1 MAFTPYNPTSASTSA
16 PKTGGFT
23 PYKNPTDDAIEEV
36 RKQLN
41 PAAMQSHPLDS
52 FLKGSATAIGKRAG
66 EEVSNLKDV
75 FAGKLDPL
83 SSGIQATAPVL
94 GAVGDIAGEGL
105 KSIYSALP
113 EGVRSGVTDALHK
126 FGQSEGGQ
134 QAVSDFGKIMDAWH
148 NFATAHPTLAKDAK
162 GVVDI
167 ATGLPLAAGATK
179 AGTALKE
186 AAPSILESAQ
196 GAAKNVTA
204 KAGEAVAAGKNAELA
219 KLVQSV
225 DSAAGKELKTGTEV
239 VKKGIGPFK
248 KDIVPPSGNDL
259 ENAKQF
265 ATHLVKNDPATSA
278 ANLTGHIADV
288 GENRIRPFLQA
299 NNQGFNRS
307 QLKSF
312 VEKAIGE
319 KPITF
324 TSNEGEKTYEKVVE
338 TLMNEIEKNPKNVS
352 GLWDSRIAFDNAAKA
367 QYPHAFE
374 GAASGTKQAIRN
386 VRNAVNDYI
395 IEKTGGATDNVFK
408 DSMAEL
414 SKAYNVRDDLLEKAG
429 KGVGKTAW
437 EKWLKAHPSE
447 AKAAKYGLGLLGAEE
462 VLRRF

>member
-41 PAAMQSHPLDS
+41 PVATQTHPLDS
-52 FLKGSATAIGKRAG
+52 FLKGSGEAIKTRAG
-66 EEVSNLKDV
+66 EIATAVKQLPSNEV
-75 FAGKLDPL
+75 DPI
-83 SSGIQATAPVL
+83 SKGIQVVSPVL

-105 KSIYSALP
+105 KSIYGTLP
-113 EGVRSGVTDALHK
+113 EGVRSTVTDALHK
-126 FGQSEGGQ
+126 FGQSEAGH

-167 ATGLPLAAGATK
+167 ATGLPIAAGAATAGK
-179 AGTALKE
+179 ASLE
-186 AAPSILESAQ
+186 AAPAALESLQ
-196 GAAKNVTA
+196 GTAGKAVA
-204 KAGEAVAAGKNAELA
+204 KAGETVAAGKNADLA
-219 KLVQSV
+219 KLVQSI
-225 DSAAGKELKTGTEV
+225 DSAAGKELKTGEEV
-239 VKKGIGPFK
+239 VKKGVGPFK
-248 KDIVPPSGNDL
+248 KDIVPPSEKDL
-259 ENAKQF
+259 ENATQF
-265 ATHLVKNDPATSA
+265 AQHLVKNDPATSA

-288 GENRIRPFLQA
+288 GENKVRPFLAA

-307 QLKSF
+307 QLRSF
-312 VEKAIGE
+312 VEKSIGE

-324 TSNEGEKTYEKVVE
+324 TSNEGEKTYEKVLD
-338 TLMNEIEKNPKNVS
+338 TLMTEIEKNPKNVS
-352 GLWDSRIAFDNAAKA
+352 GLWDARIAFDNAAKS
-367 QYPHAFE
+367 QFPHAFE

-395 IEKTGGATDNVFK
+395 IEKTGGTTDNVFK

-429 KGVGKTAW
+429 KGVGKSAW
-437 EKWLKAHPSE
+437 EKWLKAHPTE
-447 AKAAKYGLGLLGAEE
+447 AKAAKYGLWALGAEE
-462 VLRRF
+462 AIRRF